1 MMSTHAACM
10 MIIDVRYLLLKGYVR
25 EVTKGLTDLGYE
37 EGRFEGCG
45 GK

>member
-10 MIIDVRYLLLKGYVR
+10 MINDVRYYLRGYVR
-25 EVTKGLTDLGYE
+25 EVTKGLTDLEYE

-45 GK
+45 GM